1 MTHCVT
7 LGKCLNLSV
16 PMQREVAKLKNLN
29 FLAILGKSIYH
40 NRNNEEILKDRYLT
54 HLGIMSIL
62 FS

>member
-1 MTHCVT
+1 M
-7 LGKCLNLSV
+7 KK
-16 PMQREVAKLKNLN
+16 EVARLKNSN
-29 FLAILGKSIYH
+29 FIAILGKSIYY